1 MFGVSKQAYHK
12 QKGESAARKAAQEAF
27 ALEYIH
33 GIRALDPGIG
43 GMKLWYMYRRDFP
56 DIERV
61 GRDRFEDII
70 HRHGLKVRNKM
81 RKPRTTDSSHGLPLF
96 PNLVREF
103 IPTSVNQLWVSDIT
117 YIPVWIDETDYEFV
131 YLSLIM
137 DAYSHE
143 IIGWAAG
150 PTLEALYP
158 AKALE
163 LAFGKLE
170 GIDEGNVRKLIHHSD
185 RGVQYASR
193 DYVELL
199 KGKQIKISMTEN
211 GDPKE
216 NAMAER
222 INSTVKNE
230 LLKGIRFTSIQQVR
244 DAMETAVRFYNT
256 MRPHMSVDMMTPQEA
271 ARCNGEIR
279 KWWKSYREEAI
290 KRDRA

>member
-43 GMKLWYMYRRDFP
+43 GKKLWYMYRRDFP

-70 HRHGLKVRNKM
+70 HRHGLKVRDRM

-103 IPTSVNQLWVSDIT
+103 LPTAVNQLWVSDIT
-117 YIPVWIDETDYEFV
+117 YIPVWIDEVTYEFV

-143 IIGWAAG
+143 IIGWAVG
-150 PTLEALYP
+150 PTLETLYP
-158 AKALE
+158 ANALKM
-163 LAFGKLE
+163 AFGKLE
-170 GIDEGNVRKLIHHSD
+170 GADEETVGKLIHHSD

-193 DYVELL
+193 EYVTMLN
-199 KGKQIKISMTEN
+199 GKQIKISMTEN

-230 LLKGIRFTSIQQVR
+230 LLKGIRFTSIQQVT
-244 DAMETAVRFYNT
+244 DAMKTAVHFYNT
-256 MRPHMSVDMMTPQEA
+256 MRPHMSVNMMTPQDA
-271 ARCNGEIR
+271 AKCNGEIR

-290 KRDRA
+290 KRGRA